1 MTSRFKVFF
10 FLVDG
15 GWSEWEAWGEC
26 LKPCG
31 VSRSIRRRTCDKPE
45 PKYRGKPCNSSQANE
60 TRECNLTKCTGKHSK
75 IKFNQKYVGRNF
87 MRLTSDSC
95 ALSITVRQDSKYL
108 QLQNQEDSF
117 YFHFFKDQNLSDII
131 VSDGG
136 YSRFIVKP
144 WKSVLGV
151 G

>member
-1 MTSRFKVFF
+1 MYAKIWLQGLKYFF

-15 GWSEWEAWGEC
+15 AWSEWEAWGEC

-75 IKFNQKYVGRNF
+75 IKFNQKYVGR
-87 MRLTSDSC
+87 TSWD
-95 ALSITVRQDSKYL
+95 LHRTRV
-108 QLQNQEDSF
+108 
-117 YFHFFKDQNLSDII
+117 
-131 VSDGG
+131 
-136 YSRFIVKP
+136 P
-144 WKSVLGV
+144 
-151 G
+151 